1 MSRAVV
7 YWINGPVL
15 KARTDGPFQMKEAVF
30 VGDYKLAAEVIR
42 LDQDSV
48 TVQVFEDTTGLK
60 PGVEV
65 QGTGLPLAVDLGP
78 GLLGSMFDGI
88 QRPLPQVAAA
98 SGDFFRAGVEVAI
111 LDPDRYWPFE
121 PKVSPG
127 SEIGPGSVLGEV
139 SEESDLINRVLTPK
153 HITGTLDWIA
163 PRGKY
168 TIDQPI
174 AKVQTKNGIE
184 EIKLRRRWPIREPRA
199 VANRLTPNT
208 PLLTG
213 QRIIDT
219 FFPIAKGGAA
229 ATPGG
234 FGTGKT
240 ILLQTLAKWC
250 DADIIIYIG
259 CGERGNE
266 MADVLDEF
274 PQLEDPRTG
283 RPLMERTVLIANTS
297 NMPVA
302 AREASIYTG
311 ITLAEYYRDQGHQVA
326 LFADS
331 ISRWAEALREISGRL
346 EELPAE
352 EGYPAYLPT
361 RLAEFFERAGRVQIL
376 GGGESSLTV
385 VATVS
390 PPGGDFSEPV
400 TAQTRRFVKTFLS
413 LDRDRAQARFYPAIH
428 PLQSYSGYVNYT
440 EHWWNKHGAVRWGE
454 YRYRMLELLEE
465 QARLER
471 MVKIVGRDAL
481 PPAQRLVLVCA
492 EVITEALLRQN
503 AFSENDRFCSSEKQ
517 AEMLR
522 IIDYFLEHA
531 HKAVEDGVDP
541 DALLTLPITRRIERM
556 GDDIAG
562 TQLEDFDLLS
572 NEIDAA
578 FGKLNTKAQGAGT

>member
-1 MSRAVV
+1 M
-7 YWINGPVL
+7 P
-15 KARTDGPFQMKEAVF
+15 EA
-30 VGDYKLAAEVIR
+30 
-42 LDQDSV
+42 
-48 TVQVFEDTTGLK
+48 
-60 PGVEV
+60 
-65 QGTGLPLAVDLGP
+65 
-78 GLLGSMFDGI
+78 
-88 QRPLPQVAAA
+88 
-98 SGDFFRAGVEVAI
+98 
-111 LDPDRYWPFE
+111 
-121 PKVSPG
+121 
-127 SEIGPGSVLGEV
+127 
-139 SEESDLINRVLTPK
+139 
-153 HITGTLDWIA
+153 
-163 PRGKY
+163 
-168 TIDQPI
+168 
-174 AKVQTKNGIE
+174 
-184 EIKLRRRWPIREPRA
+184 
-199 VANRLTPNT
+199 

-250 DADIIIYIG
+250 DADVIIYIG

-311 ITLAEYYRDQGHQVA
+311 ITLAEYYRDQGYNVA

-376 GGGESSLTV
+376 GGEESSLTV

-400 TAQTRRFVKTFLS
+400 TAHTRRYVKSFLS
-413 LDRDRAQARFYPAIH
+413 LDRERAQARFYPAIH
-428 PLQSYSGYVNYT
+428 PLQSYSGYTAYT
-440 EHWWNKHGAVRWGE
+440 ERWWSEHGGVRWGE
-454 YRYRMLELLEE
+454 YRRRMLELLEE
-465 QARLER
+465 QSRLEK

-481 PPAQRLVLVCA
+481 PAAQRLVLVCA
-492 EVITEALLRQN
+492 EVITEALLRQS
-503 AFSENDRFCSSEKQ
+503 AFAEHDRFCSSEKQ

-522 IIDYFLEHA
+522 IIDYFLQQAERSLA
-531 HKAVEDGVDP
+531 AGVDP
-541 DALLTLPITRRIERM
+541 DLLLTLPISRRIQRM
-556 GDDIAG
+556 GEDVPGDRLEEFG
-562 TQLEDFDLLS
+562 TLL

-578 FGKLNTKAQGAGT
+578 FAAIIQVPQQENA